1 LANASETKPSS
12 LVRQTPQPMAD
23 CPARDASARPSAGRR
38 TFDTLLSALAGGAM
52 RSRAYGVISAAVVA
66 IAVTPFVGW
75 MLPAAWFVVACGLV
89 IGMRAWFERLTRAGR
104 DIDSEINPFAVL
116 TAAHYSLAALWLVG
130 CYGGAAQTL
139 GVTLFGVVMFQLVAR
154 SYANLKH
161 LFAYLAP
168 PIILIVGVQL
178 FAAVLILQQSKPWTL
193 LTLFAAP
200 LVVFRAFT
208 GVRNI
213 LMRARKEKDAAL
225 AQLSKSEARY
235 RVLAERSPDVI
246 IRYDLDGAVEY
257 VSPAA
262 AHYGYQ
268 PEKLIG
274 RNVADLIDPSEA
286 ARNTEFL
293 ADLAAGR
300 PLPQGADNVWR
311 ATAANGEV
319 RAFEGATSV
328 LSDEDGRVVGAMS
341 VLRDVTARVALED
354 ELRTRR
360 AEAEAANEA
369 KSQFLA
375 NMSHE
380 VRTPLTGVVGFARL
394 LAAIDG
400 LPEEARAHVQRI
412 STSAEALLAVVNDVL
427 DFSKLEARQVEL
439 DAQAFDATSFLADV
453 VDLVRPQAEAKG
465 LSLEL
470 DVAAGLPARLVADSA
485 RVRQV
490 LLNLLTNAVKF
501 TAQGRIE
508 VAARWASDM
517 LTLEVADT
525 GPGLAPEDARRLFQ
539 RFSQVDGSNARQH
552 GGTGLGLAISKGLAE
567 MMGGQIGLKTA
578 LGRGSVFWFT
588 VRAPQALAGTDMAA
602 EPGAPAAPIVADGS
616 PLRVLV
622 VDDVAVNREL
632 VSAILS
638 PFDVAISTAASGAEA
653 VEAACAFRFDIIL
666 MDLQMPGMDGM
677 AAARAIRTNAELNRA
692 TPIVALS
699 ANVLPT
705 HVRVCLAAGMN
716 DHVAKPIDPADLI
729 GKIARWTSPEARP
742 EAAAETA

>member
-1 LANASETKPSS
+1 
-12 LVRQTPQPMAD
+12 
-23 CPARDASARPSAGRR
+23 
-38 TFDTLLSALAGGAM
+38 
-52 RSRAYGVISAAVVA
+52 
-66 IAVTPFVGW
+66 
-75 MLPAAWFVVACGLV
+75 
-89 IGMRAWFERLTRAGR
+89 
-104 DIDSEINPFAVL
+104 VL

-139 GVTLFGVVMFQLVAR
+139 GVTLFGVVMFQLLAR
-154 SYANLKH
+154 SYVNLRH
-161 LFAYLAP
+161 LFVYLAP
-168 PIILIVGVQL
+168 PIVLIVGVQL
-178 FAAVLILQQSKPWTL
+178 FAGALLLQGHQPWKLVTL
-193 LTLFAAP
+193 LAAP

-225 AQLSKSEARY
+225 VQLSESEARY

-246 IRYDLDGAVEY
+246 IRYGLDGAVEY

-286 ARNTEFL
+286 ARNAAFL

-311 ATAANGEV
+311 ATAVNGEV

-328 LSDEDGRVVGAMS
+328 LSDEDGRVVGALS

-439 DAQAFDATSFLADV
+439 DAQAFDAASFLAEV

-465 LSLEL
+465 LSLAL
-470 DVAAGLPARLVADSA
+470 DVAPGLPARVVADSA
-485 RVRQV
+485 RIRQV

-501 TAQGRIE
+501 TTQGGVDVR
-508 VAARWASDM
+508 VGWSSDM
-517 LTLEVADT
+517 LTVEVADT

-588 VRAPQALAGTDMAA
+588 VKAPEALAGAAAVA
-602 EPGAPAAPIVADGS
+602 EPVSAAAIVAEGA

-638 PFDVAISTAASGAEA
+638 PFDVALSTAASGAEA
-653 VEAACAFRFDIIL
+653 VEAALAFPFDVIL

-677 AAARAIRTNAELNRA
+677 AAARAIRTNAGLNRA

-716 DHVAKPIDPADLI
+716 DHVAKPIDPADLL
-729 GKIARWTSPEARP
+729 GKIARWTSPEARS
-742 EAAAETA
+742 EAAAATT